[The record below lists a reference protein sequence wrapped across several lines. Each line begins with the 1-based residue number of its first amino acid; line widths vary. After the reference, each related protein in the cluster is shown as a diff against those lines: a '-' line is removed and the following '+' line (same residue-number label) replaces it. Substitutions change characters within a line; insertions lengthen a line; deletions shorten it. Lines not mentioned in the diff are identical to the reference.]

1 MSFTGY
7 IRRKWFWA
15 HNPELKDMYNEILQI
30 LTGGGEFADNKQLI
44 SNSLNKLLMHASNT
58 CSFYRDAVSK
68 KADLHLSHFP
78 VIDKTIIN
86 NNRNAFLSSTYTAK
100 GTKLHYMHTSGST
113 GTPFEVVQDMGK
125 RKRVI
130 AEIKA
135 TNEIVGFPSHEP
147 MMYLLGWANSDTH
160 RPPYSKKQQF
170 LENIYRKPVALN
182 DEETMLH
189 LADFLKN
196 HNIFAIHSS
205 GSSLQPLLDYII
217 KRPDLS
223 PSDFK
228 LKIIIT
234 GGEMIPPSL
243 KNDVIRAFGKK
254 CKCVVKY
261 SNEEMGI
268 LAIDNG
274 PGTPYMLNVANY
286 YFEVLK
292 LDSNVPAGENELGRL
307 VITDLYNYAM
317 PLIRYDTGDLGI
329 IQDRG
334 PNQWPVL
341 IDLHGKRRDLIF
353 TPEGI
358 SISGATIT
366 NLLKEVKNVKLYQ
379 LIQEDCDKYCFK
391 VVPNDAT
398 TALSNDDILLNDL
411 QALLGKNAII
421 RVEITD
427 EIPTV
432 NSQKRRYTVNLYRQ
446 S

>member
-1 MSFTGY
+1 MSITGY

-15 HNPELKDMYNEILQI
+15 RNSELRNTYDEILNI
-30 LTGGGEFADNKQLI
+30 LGEGKTPKNEQVIETKTKQL
-44 SNSLNKLLMHASNT
+44 LTHAAST
-58 CSFYRDAVSK
+58 CSYYRQAVGNKS
-68 KADLHLSHFP
+68 DLQLSDFP
-78 VIDKTIIN
+78 IVDKNIIN
-86 NNRNAFLSSTYTAK
+86 NNRDAFISSEYAAK

-125 RKRVI
+125 RSRVI

-170 LENIYRKPVALN
+170 LENIYRKPVAIN
-182 DEETMLH
+182 DDNTMLH
-189 LADFLKN
+189 LAQFLKKRK
-196 HNIFAIHSS
+196 IFAIHSS

-217 KRPDLS
+217 NSSKFS

-228 LKIIIT
+228 LRIIIT

-243 KNDVIRAFGKK
+243 KADVIRAFGDK

-274 PGTPYMLNVANY
+274 PNTPYKLNVANY
-286 YFEVLK
+286 HFEVLK
-292 LDSNVPAGENELGRL
+292 LDSDEPADENELGRI
-307 VITDLYNYAM
+307 VVTDLYNYAM

-329 IQDRG
+329 IKELASG
-334 PNQWPVL
+334 QWPALV
-341 IDLHGKRRDLIF
+341 DLHGKRRDLIF

-379 LIQEDCDKYCFK
+379 LIQEDCNKYCFK
-391 VVPNDAT
+391 VVPTFTNIT
-398 TALSNDDILLNDL
+398 PTDDDLLIKEL
-411 QALLGKNAII
+411 QTLLGKNAII

-427 EIPTV
+427 EIPTI

-446 S
+446 K